1 MGIVSVRDKQ
11 FKVSITAEE
20 IKSRIKEVAAQIN
33 ADMDGKRPL
42 FLAILNGSFI
52 FAADLYREIT
62 VPSEITFVKMAS
74 YDGVDTTGVVS
85 DLIGLT
91 QSIEG
96 RHVII
101 VEDIVD
107 TGITMKHM
115 VEMLKEQN
123 PASVK
128 ICSLLTK
135 PEKLQVPLTLDYVA
149 FEIPNLFVVGYGLD
163 YDHEGRNLKDICSV
177 ME

>member
-1 MGIVSVRDKQ
+1 MGIVTVRDKQ
-11 FKVSITAEE
+11 FRVSISEKE

-33 ADMDGKRPL
+33 KDMEGKCPL
-42 FLAILNGSFI
+42 FLAILNGSFV

-62 VPSEITFVKMAS
+62 VPSEISFVKMAS
-74 YDGVDTTGVVS
+74 YDGTNTTGKVN

-96 RHVII
+96 RHVVI

-107 TGITMKHM
+107 TGITMQHM
-115 VEMLKEQN
+115 VEMLKPKN

-163 YDHEGRNLKDICSV
+163 YDHEGRNLKDICSLV
-177 ME
+177 E